1 MTVFLHSTDS
11 QRVILHSVVGS
22 EEKDCGCSFTNDEK
36 KKINYDLNFYNYR
49 RLSTVIIELV
59 SEQSKKLK
67 PRINCNKSN
76 GSSVHIDR

>member
-22 EEKDCGCSFTNDEK
+22 KEKDCGCSFTNDEK

-49 RLSTVIIELV
+49 RLSTVIIELNMPRACRQRAV
-59 SEQSKKLK
+59 AEAEATNKL
-67 PRINCNKSN
+67 
-76 GSSVHIDR
+76 